1 VKNFLRLLVIS
12 DYYLA
17 ALLLV
22 WAGVSKITSPGVG
35 DLLESLLA
43 RNIISISQLVF
54 ISRWHPP
61 LEIVLGLAALTG
73 IKASFLARVTGLLYL
88 FFSLLLIVV
97 SQGYLFL
104 PVDCGCFGGGGNPT
118 PVYLL
123 ILRNLLIALP
133 LFFFP
138 CERGRFTRPHLLFT
152 QN

>member
-1 VKNFLRLLVIS
+1 VKNFLQLLVIS

-22 WAGVSKITSPGVG
+22 LAGMRKITSPGVG

-43 RNIISISQLVF
+43 QDWISIGQLVF
-54 ISRWHPP
+54 ISRWYPP
-61 LEIVLGLAALTG
+61 LEIVLGITALSG
-73 IKASFLARVTGLLYL
+73 IQAVFFARVTGLLYL
-88 FFSLLLIVV
+88 FYTLLLILV
-97 SQGYLFL
+97 SEGYLLL
-104 PVDCGCFGGGGNPT
+104 PIDCGCFGQGSPT

-123 ILRNLLIALP
+123 ILRNIFIALP

-138 CERGRFTRPHLLFT
+138 GNHGHFNRPHLLFT

>member
-1 VKNFLRLLVIS
+1 VKKFLQLLVIS

-22 WAGVSKITSPGVG
+22 WAGVSKITAPGVG

-43 RNIISISQLVF
+43 QNLISLEQLVF
-54 ISRWHPP
+54 FSRWNPA
-61 LEIVLGLAALTG
+61 LEFVLGMAALSG
-73 IKASFLARVTGLLYL
+73 IQAVFFARVTGLIYL
-88 FFSLLLIVV
+88 FYTLLLILV
-97 SQGYLFL
+97 SEGYLLL
-104 PVDCGCFGGGGNPT
+104 PMDCGCFGGGSPT

-123 ILRNLLIALP
+123 ILRNLFIALP

-138 CERGRFTRPHLLFT
+138 GNHGHFNRPHLLFA

>member
-1 VKNFLRLLVIS
+1 MKNFLRLLIIA

-35 DLLESLLA
+35 DLLESLLDQKM
-43 RNIISISQLVF
+43 ITIGQLVF
-54 ISRWHPP
+54 ISRWYPP
-61 LEIVLGLAALTG
+61 LEIVLGLTALAG
-73 IKASFLARVTGLLYL
+73 IKATFFARLTGLLYL
-88 FFSLLLIVV
+88 FFTLPLIMAAE
-97 SQGYLFL
+97 GYLLL
-104 PVDCGCFGGGGNPT
+104 PVDCGCFGEGNPT

-138 CERGRFTRPHLLFT
+138 LDRGRFPRPHLLFT